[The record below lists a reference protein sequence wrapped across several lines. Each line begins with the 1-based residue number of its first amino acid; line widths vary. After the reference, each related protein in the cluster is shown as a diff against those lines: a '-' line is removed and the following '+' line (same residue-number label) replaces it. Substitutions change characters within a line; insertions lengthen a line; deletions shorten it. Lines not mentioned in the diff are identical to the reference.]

1 MIKPIKYLVFFVFTF
16 TVGFSQTLCPPAFL
30 VANSGNTE
38 IDLSWT
44 PPDTA
49 YYGDILVA
57 ECFSDCD
64 SAINAFNIEHVVDNN
79 SGGWFRYSD
88 GEPID
93 CGGGML
99 GCVDGGDDDFSAIGY
114 YPSEGSAVDSR
125 LITDVV
131 DLTSYTTATLE
142 FVETYDWYEYQNDSN
157 LVEVSSDSGAT
168 WNTVYISYASVDSN
182 AIVAR
187 TFDLSSYAGQS
198 ILVAFRHIDTAGDG
212 ENWYIDNI
220 RIWGGSGGRNT
231 HRVLGQTVVY
241 GKKGHQ
247 HKHTSIIHSA
257 PEIPWNNGDVDRDSP
272 CGTFQSYNVFQD
284 GSLLG
289 NVTMNEYSVTGLTN
303 DQTYCFT
310 VSAVYAEGESDT
322 CFNVCAY
329 PKDPFIITPLEIDAS
344 VGSGELVTET
354 ISITNNEEDDI
365 DLSIFSMSV
374 ANLEVATEIM
384 SENFDMG
391 LWGNM
396 YDAGLVWH
404 IGDSTGASS
413 VYLDYPESEG
423 LFAYY
428 NDDADTDTGPPRD
441 LYLASN
447 IIEITGEGNVYL
459 MMDMFYPQSGGPCGN
474 TDIDDGF
481 YADHSS
487 VLLSTDWD
495 QTTYEILIDSSY
507 VNMAAGWQK
516 LIYNI
521 TPYTTGNTI
530 VQVAVRYTDCDGN
543 WGYGIGV
550 DNAAIKQGDDISWL
564 TLSPVET
571 TVGAGETVNITV
583 GMYGVSDGFTGSET
597 VVLTADP
604 YEVNVSINM
613 SVATSGIDLP
623 DGIPGQFTLH
633 QNYPNPFNPITNI
646 RFDIPELSFA
656 RMDIYN
662 MLGQRVRTLFHGA
675 VEPGFHV
682 VQWDGKNDLSKELPA
697 GIYMYKLHAGNY
709 ASIQKLVLLK

>member
-1 MIKPIKYLVFFVFTF
+1 MIKQFRYLVFFAFTF
-16 TVGFSQTLCPPAFL
+16 TIGFSQTLCPPSFL
-30 VANSGNTE
+30 VANPGNTE

-88 GEPID
+88 GDSID
-93 CGGGML
+93 CGNGML
-99 GCVDGGDDDFSAIGY
+99 ACADGGDDDFSAIGY
-114 YPSEGSAVDSR
+114 YPSEGTAVDSR
-125 LITDVV
+125 LITDTL

-157 LVEVSSDSGAT
+157 LVEVSIDSGAT
-168 WNTVYISYASVDSN
+168 WNTVYTSFASVDSN

-198 ILVAFRHIDTAGDG
+198 ILVAFRYIDAGDG

-220 RIWGGSGGRNT
+220 RIWGGGGGRNS

-241 GKKGHQ
+241 GKKGRQ
-247 HKHTSIIHSA
+247 HKHTSIINSTLD
-257 PEIPWNNGDVDRDSP
+257 IPWNNGDVDRDSP
-272 CGTFQSYNVFQD
+272 CGTFQSYNVYQD
-284 GSLLG
+284 GSLIDE
-289 NVTMNEYSVTGLTN
+289 NVTMNEYSIEGLTN
-303 DQTYCFT
+303 GETYCFT
-310 VSAVYAEGESDT
+310 ISAVYTEGESDT
-322 CFNVCAY
+322 CFNVCTY
-329 PKDPFIITPLEIDAS
+329 PRDPFIVTPLEIDAT
-344 VGSGELVTET
+344 VESGELVTET

-374 ANLEVATEIM
+374 ADLEVATEIIF
-384 SENFDMG
+384 EDFDFG
-391 LWGNM
+391 LWDNL
-396 YDAGLVWH
+396 YDAQDVWL
-404 IGDSTGASS
+404 IGDSTAASS

-423 LFAYY
+423 LFAYH
-428 NDDADTDTGPPRD
+428 NDDAETDQGEPRD

-447 IIEITGEGNVYL
+447 IIEISGEGNVYL
-459 MMDMFYPQSGGPCGN
+459 MMDMFYPQWGGPCGN
-474 TDIDDGF
+474 TDTDDGL

-487 VLLSTDWD
+487 VWLSTDWD
-495 QTTYEILIDSSY
+495 QTNYEILIDSSY
-507 VNMAAGWQK
+507 VNMYAGWQK

-530 VQVAVRYTDCDGN
+530 VQIAVHYNDCGGN

-550 DNAAIKQGDDISWL
+550 DNVAIKQGDDYAWL

-571 TVGAGETVNITV
+571 TIGSGETVNITV
-583 GMYGVSDGFTGSET
+583 GMYGVSDDFIGSET

-604 YEVNVSINM
+604 YEVNVSVNM
-613 SVATSGIDLP
+613 TVVPLGVDLP
-623 DGIPGQFTLH
+623 DGIPGEFTLH

-662 MLGQRVRTLFHGA
+662 MLGQHVRTLFHGA
-675 VEPGFHV
+675 IEPGYHV
-682 VQWDGKNDLSKELPA
+682 VQWDGKNDLSKGLPA

-709 ASIQKLVLLK
+709 EFIQKLVLLK